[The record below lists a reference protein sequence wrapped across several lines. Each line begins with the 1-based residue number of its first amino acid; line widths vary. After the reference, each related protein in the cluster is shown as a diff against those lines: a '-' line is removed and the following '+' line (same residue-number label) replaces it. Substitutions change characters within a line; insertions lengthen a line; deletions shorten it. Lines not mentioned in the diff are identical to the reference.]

1 MNQDPATPSDNST
14 PETSDNPAKPQDR
27 TEYQAKYYEE
37 NKAEISARRKAKRQA
52 NQEEISA
59 IERERYATDPAIREQ
74 RLKINAKGRQTHKE
88 RITNDPEAKKRHEEQ
103 LAKRRQKH
111 QERLANDPE
120 YRQQREEFK
129 KALREKRHKK
139 STSSNHEQQEKAGDE
154 PQ

>member
-1 MNQDPATPSDNST
+1 MNQDPASPQDNSNT
-14 PETSDNPAKPQDR
+14 ETSDNPAKPHDR

-59 IERERYATDPAIREQ
+59 AERERYATDPAIREQ
-74 RLKINAKGRQTHKE
+74 RLKINAKGRQTQKE
-88 RITNDPEAKKRHEEQ
+88 RIATDPEAKKRHEEQ

-120 YRQQREEFK
+120 YRQQREDFK
-129 KALREKRHKK
+129 KALREKRQKK
-139 STSSNHEQQEKAGDE
+139 SNPEQQEKAGDE